1 MNYPRLTL
9 AVVGGFV
16 ADAVFGFLVYGML
29 LSRQFEE
36 FPAVYR
42 PMATQGKYMPV
53 LFAGILIA
61 MAAAAYIYAK
71 GYEGGSGFAEGVRFG
86 MCIGVFAAGYAAIV
100 GYSLTNIDHRLG
112 LHLAI
117 ANFAEWTIDG
127 AVIGLIY
134 RPAAAKQG
142 RNAPPAV

>member
-1 MNYPRLTL
+1 MSYGRLAL
-9 AVVGGFV
+9 AVLGGFV

-29 LSRQFEE
+29 LAHQFEE

-42 PMATQGKYMPV
+42 PMSTQGKYMPI
-53 LFAGILIA
+53 LFLGILVA

-71 GYEGGSGFAEGVRFG
+71 GYEGGAGAGEGLRFG

-112 LHLAI
+112 LHLAL
-117 ANFAEWTIDG
+117 ANFFEWTING
-127 AVIGLIY
+127 TVIGLIY
-134 RPAAAKQG
+134 SRPLREG
-142 RNAPPAV
+142 RSAPPAV